1 VIVTF
6 PETVTVHVAP
16 VADVQ
21 PDHEVKLLFPAVAG
35 ALNNIVVP
43 EFSVTLNDVVPR
55 VLRLVAELP

>member
-1 VIVTF
+1 
-6 PETVTVHVAP
+6 VHVAP